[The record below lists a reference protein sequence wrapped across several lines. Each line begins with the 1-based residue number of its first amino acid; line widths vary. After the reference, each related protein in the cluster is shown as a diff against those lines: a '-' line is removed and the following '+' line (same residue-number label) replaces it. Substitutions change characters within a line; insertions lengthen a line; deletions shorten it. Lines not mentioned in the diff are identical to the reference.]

1 MTSSDNR
8 RSLVRGRHILL
19 KALDDDSVDVLD
31 DGGILQVDGQI
42 QEIGPFAEL
51 AFRHQDVTV
60 VGSPDHIV
68 IPGLVN
74 AHHHI
79 GMTPVQL
86 GSPDMPLE
94 LWLTHHLR
102 HRDVDPYLD
111 TLY

>member
-19 KALDDDSVDVLD
+19 RALDDETVEILD

-42 QEIGPFAEL
+42 QEVCPFAEL
-51 AFRHQDVTV
+51 ASRHQDATV

-68 IPGLVN
+68 VPGLVN

-79 GMTPVQL
+79 GMTPVKL
-86 GSPDMPLE
+86 GSPDMPLG
-94 LWLTHHLR
+94 LWRTTH
-102 HRDVDPYLD
+102 P
-111 TLY
+111 